1 LPPKPLFLWVMRA
14 GLSVVATSLRANISV
29 HNMILYISAIV
40 CPIFSLGLLWLFVP
54 AARKQRSVLARAL
67 VLTIGLSLA
76 IAIVVG
82 KTPPSMVHWF
92 IIPRYPLVT
101 VGAFG
106 VWLLCSLIAAI
117 LAAAFVMARRP
128 QQKHHPSAF
137 LPGYATK
144 RSLVR
149 EDGPKGA

>member
-1 LPPKPLFLWVMRA
+1 M
-14 GLSVVATSLRANISV
+14 
-29 HNMILYISAIV
+29 
-40 CPIFSLGLLWLFVP
+40 
-54 AARKQRSVLARAL
+54 LARAL

-117 LAAAFVMARRP
+117 LAAAFVMARRNP
-128 QQKHHPSAF
+128 ANWRIIV
-137 LPGYATK
+137 GRWA
-144 RSLVR
+144 LVLGTVNLVWMVFVR
-149 EDGPKGA
+149 VQ

>member
-1 LPPKPLFLWVMRA
+1 MGGASLGYLLWRQAHGEYMGA
-14 GLSVVATSLRANISV
+14 
-29 HNMILYISAIV
+29 NMILYISAIV

-106 VWLLCSLIAAI
+106 VWLLCSLNAAI
-117 LAAAFVMARRP
+117 LAAAFVMARRNP
-128 QQKHHPSAF
+128 ANWRIIV
-137 LPGYATK
+137 GRWA
-144 RSLVR
+144 LVLGTVKLVWMVFVR
-149 EDGPKGA
+149 VQ